1 MTMKTKKIHR
11 TKQFWDNIH
20 ISGFMC
26 YSTESLFFVAGEV
39 GFWGGFKEFLVDCR
53 QVLDSLL
60 VRQIESYS
68 YDSDFKAAKFVEV
81 KRRSKFL
88 RYEV

>member
-26 YSTESLFFVAGEV
+26 YSPEEEV
-39 GFWGGFKEFLVDCR
+39 GFCGGFKEFLVDFR

-68 YDSDFKAAKFVEV
+68 YDSDFKAAKFVGV
-81 KRRSKFL
+81 KRLSKFL
-88 RYEV
+88 RFEV